1 VNSARSRPRRFSWA
15 FLATKSIVALHF
27 SWSSETRQPPSA
39 TQDASADTFEADD
52 GATGGLDAIAVDS
65 RDSDIIACTPGEEP
79 RPCAAVLTGCP
90 SFTVCSERFGLR
102 CPCRS
107 CTWTLEPGV
116 CSWMVT
122 VENPGLNIVERV
134 GIDGGRPQRLQQ
146 VEPGPC
152 GDDEFG
158 FFVTRVPGTTTVTLC
173 PASCTEHEDDP
184 TLTFTLDR
192 GPCPPS

>member
-1 VNSARSRPRRFSWA
+1 MSRARSRPSRAHWA
-15 FLATKSIVALHF
+15 GLVTSLTVTIQISCSNDAALPVHVV
-27 SWSSETRQPPSA
+27 
-39 TQDASADTFEADD
+39 DASADTQADVD
-52 GATGGLDAIAVDS
+52 DEPTPTLDAPFADS
-65 RDSDIIACTPGEEP
+65 SDGFIPCTPGDEP
-79 RPCAAVLTGCP
+79 IACSAILTGCP
-90 SFTVCSERFGLR
+90 SLSYCSERFGLM

-116 CSWMVT
+116 CSWTVT

-134 GIDGGRPQRLQQ
+134 GIDAGRPQRLQQ

-173 PASCTEHEDDP
+173 PASCAEHEDDP

-192 GPCPPS
+192 GPCPPP